1 MRLPKASSFGWLG
14 YVVIYIAAFA
24 LILGGTTA
32 LTHYLGKVLKP
43 TVLHHEQEAAHCYT
57 AGKMFFVS
65 IACVPKS

>member
-1 MRLPKASSFGWLG
+1 MRLPKASDFGTFG
-14 YVVIYIAAFA
+14 YIALYIVVVAVV
-24 LILGGTTA
+24 LGGTMA
-32 LTHYLGKVLKP
+32 VTHYMGKVLKP